1 MDDLE
6 RLERAG
12 WDALCAG
19 TGSDYYGRLM
29 TEDGV
34 MVLAHGAVLDRD
46 AVAASL
52 DEAPPWTSYT
62 LSDLR
67 RVSLGEDAAALVY
80 HGRATRPD
88 LEFAALMTSCYV
100 CCDDAWRL
108 AVHQQTVTG

>member
-52 DEAPPWTSYT
+52 DEAPP
-62 LSDLR
+62 
-67 RVSLGEDAAALVY
+67 LGPGPPPFSAPSELHAATATNDIAATAPNSRYRFIPLAPLAPRGPDATQA
-80 HGRATRPD
+80 
-88 LEFAALMTSCYV
+88 
-100 CCDDAWRL
+100 
-108 AVHQQTVTG
+108 